1 MDKDIDAQRAQFSL
15 FKSDFDNN
23 ESRIVQCNNIL
34 TQRDEDI
41 LRTNSKIGEA
51 HAAISE
57 HRFMLNK
64 LDGELSYF
72 EHTNEQ
78 HKNA

>member
-1 MDKDIDAQRAQFSL
+1 M
-15 FKSDFDNN
+15 
-23 ESRIVQCNNIL
+23 EIL
-34 TQRDEDI
+34 TFIDDGTLEATQRLQSFFFGANNHIHTKRKRYEYI
-41 LRTNSKIGEA
+41 LMTNSKIGEA

-72 EHTNEQ
+72 E
-78 HKNA
+78 

>member
-1 MDKDIDAQRAQFSL
+1 M
-15 FKSDFDNN
+15 
-23 ESRIVQCNNIL
+23 
-34 TQRDEDI
+34 
-41 LRTNSKIGEA
+41 RTNSKIGEA

-78 HKNA
+78 HKNAQEHMVRVSHEEYARANDGSVANSQLSCDA